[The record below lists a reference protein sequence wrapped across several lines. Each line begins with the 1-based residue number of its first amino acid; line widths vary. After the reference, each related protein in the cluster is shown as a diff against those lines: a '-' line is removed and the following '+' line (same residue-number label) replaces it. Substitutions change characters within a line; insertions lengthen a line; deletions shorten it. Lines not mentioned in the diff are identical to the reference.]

1 MLNDGA
7 SEVLE
12 HFQAFRSRQEEA
24 LVSRLTAKGI
34 REALLAGVEAEGT
47 LPSLGKSLQAPQGSA
62 WGGAADLRAE
72 LGLGSG
78 TPLLP

>member
-1 MLNDGA
+1 MTNDRA

-24 LVSRLTAKGI
+24 LVSRLAAEGI
-34 REALLAGVEAEGT
+34 REALLTGVEAEGT
-47 LPSLGKSLQAPQGSA
+47 LPSLGKSLQAPQGFG

-72 LGLGSG
+72 LGLSPG
-78 TPLLP
+78 TLLLP

>member
-1 MLNDGA
+1 MTNDGA

-24 LVSRLTAKGI
+24 LVSRLAAKGI
-34 REALLAGVEAEGT
+34 REALLTGVEAEGT
-47 LPSLGKSLQAPQGSA
+47 LPSLGKSLKAPQGFG
-62 WGGAADLRAE
+62 WVRAADLRAE
-72 LGLGSG
+72 LGLSSG

>member
-1 MLNDGA
+1 MNDGA

-24 LVSRLTAKGI
+24 LVSHLTAKGI
-34 REALLAGVEAEGT
+34 REALLAGVEAEDT

-62 WGGAADLRAE
+62 WGGDADLRAE